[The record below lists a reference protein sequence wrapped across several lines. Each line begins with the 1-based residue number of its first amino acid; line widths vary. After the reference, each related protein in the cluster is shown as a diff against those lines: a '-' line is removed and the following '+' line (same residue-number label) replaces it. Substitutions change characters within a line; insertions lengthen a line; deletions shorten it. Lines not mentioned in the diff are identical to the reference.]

1 VVTAYEISP
10 ATTAV
15 PLPERG
21 EADLERL
28 GDGWQHAS
36 TATLVEVG
44 TGIRMAVVRD
54 LGDTWLS
61 QPDLAGIGATPPASG
76 P

>member
-10 ATTAV
+10 ATIEV
-15 PLPERG
+15 PERG

-36 TATLVEVG
+36 ITTLVEVG
-44 TGIRMAVVRD
+44 TGIRMAVVRH
-54 LGDTWLS
+54 LGDTWFS
-61 QPDLAGIGATPPASG
+61 QPDLAGIGAPHRRAGRS
-76 P
+76 